1 MRIRLTKDLSPL
13 RGKVKGAEFDW
24 PRATITAMSRQL
36 KDRDWYVAL
45 GPNGEDPREP
55 AGDLICKEHALANQ
69 T

>member
-1 MRIRLTKDLSPL
+1 MKIKLTKDLSPIKGRI
-13 RGKVKGAEFDW
+13 RGTVYDW

-36 KDRDWYVAL
+36 GDRNWYVAL